1 MVSLLAAL
9 ILSSVVLQV
18 HGFCSLCE
26 NAGILPV
33 RLEFYVEPGRRCQ
46 DVYAVMGG
54 YSASSGICIDEQQR
68 FREACCGDAEPEP
81 MVAPTGPPA
90 YSGPTGD
97 EDLCQICQNTDEYPG
112 IPLAG
117 INARYVG
124 RYSCK
129 QFFDRGRAGL
139 IPTFMCESLTDYAYN
154 VCGCGPHNPKCIA
167 DPTKCWGYNAP
178 APTPR
183 PVAVPTP
190 SAPIPRPTPQPEPY
204 IQPTIY
210 DRKTP
215 PRAAG
220 KFNTKMSSGRGGS
233 ASQSRGIRRNLKGG
247 VGRQREPA
255 DELPEVWEDFEY
267 SDEDEEESLLAEGV
281 DFIYIG
287 MKVLSEGLAEF
298 EQHIDQLWEEMME
311 PFEDPEDLPTSLPQH
326 GTKTER
332 QDSSLSSEPAEGS
345 ETFRRT
351 NSTEPSLTEG
361 LRGSKQKEEA
371 FVA

>member
-9 ILSSVVLQV
+9 IMLSVVLQV

-26 NAGILPV
+26 NAGIIPV

-46 DVYAVMGG
+46 DVYAMMGG
-54 YSASSGICIDEQQR
+54 YSASSSICIDEQQR
-68 FREACCGDAEPEP
+68 FREPCCDDAEPEP
-81 MVAPTGPPA
+81 MVPPTGPPA
-90 YSGPTGD
+90 YSGPTGE

-154 VCGCGPHNPKCIA
+154 VCGCGPHNPKCLA

-178 APTPR
+178 APTSR
-183 PVAVPTP
+183 PVAVSSP
-190 SAPIPRPTPQPEPY
+190 SAPMLQPTPQPVPY

-233 ASQSRGIRRNLKGG
+233 ASQSRGSRRNLKGG
-247 VGRQREPA
+247 VGKKREPA
-255 DELPEVWEDFEY
+255 DELPEVWEDFDY
-267 SDEDEEESLLAEGV
+267 SDEDESL
-281 DFIYIG
+281 DFIYVGIQ
-287 MKVLSEGLAEF
+287 VLSEGLAEF
-298 EQHIDQLWEEMME
+298 EQHIDILWEALIE
-311 PFEDPEDLPTSLPQH
+311 PFEDPEDLPTSLPQK
-326 GTKTER
+326 GIETDR
-332 QDSSLSSEPAEGS
+332 QDSSLSSERAEGS
-345 ETFRRT
+345 ETVRRA
-351 NSTEPSLTEG
+351 NSTEPSPTEG

-371 FVA
+371 LDA